1 MKEKTDNPHG
11 LSEAEL
17 FLADALSDG
26 SWGQSD
32 PEVPPA
38 IEMQPAAP
46 QPDFLYF
53 AMKVGGGRVEVS
65 GDATEFLAKL
75 TADIGTLIAKAL
87 GESKDD

>member
-1 MKEKTDNPHG
+1 MKEKDEHG

-26 SWGQSD
+26 SWEQTA
-32 PEVPPA
+32 PEAQMRPA
-38 IEMQPAAP
+38 DP

-53 AMKVGGGRVEVS
+53 AMKVHGGRVEIS
-65 GDATEFLAKL
+65 GEPTAFMAKL
-75 TADIGTLIAKAL
+75 AADIGVLITTAL